1 MVNAARMVAA
11 VGRNDP
17 CPCGS
22 GRKYKRCHG
31 AQPEPAPAMPQ
42 AIARGVAD
50 PAMLAGWFRLAVDAF
65 ERDDERLA
73 ADHAQR
79 ILGVDANHVDALNLL
94 GIIAC
99 RSGHYRLSNDL
110 LSRAIALRPKEAQF
124 VMNLG
129 NALREEGRIEAAI
142 ARYRTALRLEPSHG
156 DVHFNLGMAY
166 AELERHDEAIAA
178 FARFLGDAADGEAAW
193 RLGGTLRE
201 QEHWKEAVH
210 FHAVAVAA
218 LPDVAAAQHDY
229 GSLLIDA
236 GEARQAL
243 PILTRAAVRLPDS
256 PELRNSLG
264 NLHYELDDL
273 DAAQAHFEAALAMR
287 PGFAE
292 VHFNL
297 GRVLLR
303 RGAVANAAAAMQRGC
318 ELNPALHTANWTL
331 AQLLLLQGHYTEGWQ
346 RYEARLE
353 DPKVG
358 IHSRRLKRERWDG
371 GPLAGRRILL
381 HAEQGI
387 GDSIQFMRYAP
398 LVAARGGR
406 VTVLC
411 QRPIQPLYG
420 ALPQVEAA
428 IALGDPLPEFDCYAP
443 LMSLPL
449 LFGTTLDTIPADA
462 PYLFAEP
469 AKIERWRERV
479 AALPGLRVGIAW
491 AGNPDYRADVRRS
504 LHFDLLRPLA
514 DLPGVSFVSLQKGPA
529 VRQADGA
536 AQGLRLERFDDDLS
550 DFSETAALMM
560 NLDLILS
567 VDTAVA
573 HLAGALGRPVW
584 LFNRFDTDWRWLLD
598 RSDSPW
604 YPSLRVFR
612 QQAPGD
618 WAGVVNDMGVALEHG
633 IEGLRDAASG

>member
-1 MVNAARMVAA
+1 MVSAMRAATP

-22 GRKYKRCHG
+22 GRKFKRCHG
-31 AQPEPAPAMPQ
+31 AQSESAAAAPA
-42 AIARGVAD
+42 ALRAAD
-50 PAMLAGWFRLAVDAF
+50 PAVLAGWFRLAVEAF
-65 ERDDERLA
+65 ERDDERTA
-73 ADHAQR
+73 AEHAQR

-99 RSGHYRLSNDL
+99 RAGQYGRSNQL
-110 LSRAIALRPKEAQF
+110 LNRAIALRPGEAQF

-129 NALREEGRIEAAI
+129 NALREEGRFEAAI
-142 ARYRTALRLEPSHG
+142 ASFGKALRLDPSLG

-166 AELERHDEAIAA
+166 ADLQRHDQAIAE
-178 FARFLGDAADGEAAW
+178 FTRFLGAGADGHAAW

-201 QEHWKEAVH
+201 QEHWDEAVH
-210 FHAVAVAA
+210 FHAVAAAA
-218 LPDVAAAQHDY
+218 LPADPAALHDY
-229 GSLLIDA
+229 GAVLVEA
-236 GEARQAL
+236 GRAAQAA
-243 PILTRAAVRLPDS
+243 PILVRAAERAPDS
-256 PELRNSLG
+256 PEMRNSLG
-264 NLHYELDDL
+264 NLYYELGDL
-273 DAAQAHFEAALAMR
+273 DAAQAHFDAALALR
-287 PGFAE
+287 ADYAE

-303 RGAVANAAAAMQRGC
+303 RGAHAAAAVAMERSC
-318 ELNPALHTANWTL
+318 DLKPALHTAQWTL
-331 AQLLLLQGHYTEGWQ
+331 AQLHLLQGRYAEGWR

-353 DPKVG
+353 DPGTGVY
-358 IHSRRLKRERWDG
+358 SARLKRERWDG
-371 GPLAGRRILL
+371 GPLAGRRIML

-387 GDSIQFMRYAP
+387 GDSIQFVRYAP

-406 VTVLC
+406 VMVLC
-411 QRPIQPLYG
+411 QRPILPLYRDQPG
-420 ALPQVEAA
+420 VEAA
-428 IALGDPLPEFDCYAP
+428 IALGDPLPAFDCYAP

-449 LFGTTLDTIPADA
+449 LFGTTVDTIPADL

-479 AALPGLRVGIAW
+479 AALPGLKVGIAW
-491 AGNPDYRADVRRS
+491 AGNPEYRADARRS
-504 LHFDLLRPLA
+504 LHFGLLQPFAALA
-514 DLPGVSFVSLQKGPA
+514 GVTFVSLQKGLAMRPA
-529 VRQADGA
+529 DDAGD
-536 AQGLRLERFDDDLS
+536 GLRLERFDAELS

-598 RSDSPW
+598 RGDSPW

-612 QQAPGD
+612 QSAPGD
-618 WAGVVNDMGVALEHG
+618 WAGVVNEMVAALVRE
-633 IEGLRDAASG
+633 IEGFGDVAGR